1 MYVARPE
8 SRSTCIAIVMAALL
22 AGCTAPRPGALP
34 ALPAEITA
42 VPEPGDEAARF
53 DFDLETDRQAGDDA
67 PFDTSHPR
75 VLRFVD
81 RYRTSLRTFMSR
93 SLRRASHHLS
103 EVTPILAAEG
113 VPEELA
119 YLPIVES
126 GFRLDAVSRAG
137 AAGPWQFMRR
147 TAQHYGLR
155 IDRWVDERR
164 DIVKATRAAARYLR
178 DLHDLFGDWHLSLAA
193 YNSGEAKIAR
203 IRDSRDVTDY
213 WQMIENGYLPRE
225 TSEFVPR
232 FIAAMEIARAPH
244 RYGFDVPESFSE
256 PYQYVDV
263 DRSISL
269 DTIALLGGTDPT
281 ALQELN
287 PALRREAVPPGGYR
301 VRVPQGTKRRFE
313 IAYAQLKRR
322 QGSAARSNPLHR
334 VRRGETPSSIAL
346 HYGVSVRELMRRNGI
361 RDARRLR
368 VGQLL
373 RIPGKHRSLDDL
385 ARQMM
390 AANSPREPRARLN

>member
-1 MYVARPE
+1 MYVARPG
-8 SRSTCIAIVMAALL
+8 SRSTCITIVIAALL
-22 AGCTAPRPGALP
+22 AGCAAPRPRALP
-34 ALPAEITA
+34 VLRPEIAAL
-42 VPEPGDEAARF
+42 PEPGDEAARF
-53 DFDLETDRQAGDDA
+53 DFEKDRRVGDRDA
-67 PFDTSHPR
+67 AFDTSHPR
-75 VLRFVD
+75 VLSFVD
-81 RYRTSLRTFMSR
+81 RYQTSMRTFMSR
-93 SLRRASHHLS
+93 SLRRASRHLP
-103 EVTPILAAEG
+103 EVTSILAAEG
-113 VPEELA
+113 VPAELA

-147 TAQHYGLR
+147 TGQRYGLR
-155 IDRWVDERR
+155 IDGWVDERR

-178 DLHDLFGDWHLSLAA
+178 DLHELFGDWHLSLAA

-213 WQMIENGYLPRE
+213 WQMIDNGYLPRE

-232 FIAAMEIARAPH
+232 FIAAMEIGRAP
-244 RYGFDVPESFSE
+244 REYGFDVPEGFSV

-269 DTIALLGGTDPT
+269 DTIALLSGTDPT
-281 ALQELN
+281 AVRELN

-301 VRVPQGTKRRFE
+301 VRVPEGTKRRFE
-313 IAYAQLKRR
+313 TAYARLKRHE
-322 QGSAARSNPLHR
+322 GSAAKSNPLHR
-334 VRRGETPSSIAL
+334 VRRGETPSSIAQR
-346 HYGVSVRELMRRNGI
+346 YGVAVRELMRQNGI

-368 VGQLL
+368 VGKLL

-390 AANSPREPRARLN
+390 AANSPPEPRTSFN